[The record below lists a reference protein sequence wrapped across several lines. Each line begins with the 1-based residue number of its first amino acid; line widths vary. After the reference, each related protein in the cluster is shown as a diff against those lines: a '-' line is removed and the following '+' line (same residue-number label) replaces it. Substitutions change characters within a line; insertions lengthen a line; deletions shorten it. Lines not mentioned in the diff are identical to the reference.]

1 MRMTKTEKETVA
13 KGLSGSRLVE
23 LFMSY
28 YSNMDDFGNDMY
40 ETFDV
45 LKTEITRRC
54 ENCVV

>member
-1 MRMTKTEKETVA
+1 MTKIEKETVA
-13 KGLSGSRLVE
+13 RGLSGSRLIE